1 MKQKKK
7 KELFKDSILTD
18 LITSF
23 NQFNYIKNVWL
34 RKF

>member
-7 KELFKDSILTD
+7 KELFKDFILTD

-23 NQFNYIKNVWL
+23 NKFNYIK
-34 RKF
+34 KFG